1 MVMPSVRGEE
11 RAAQR
16 DAPAEVW
23 PRQRVTVGIK
33 HELDPTDANLRG
45 VNNVWTADGAER
57 FRGVKIE
64 ARFRLIPR
72 FRTFVV
78 GRSRERVATKNAGDC
93 DHLWFIR

>member
-45 VNNVWTADGAER
+45 VNNVWTA
-57 FRGVKIE
+57 VE